1 MSILAD
7 IYNERYHA
15 QASRP
20 HYPQELREKD
30 LAFWEKAT
38 QALGG
43 DVVDTHLYKLCEKEN
58 LNDIHHF
65 REGFKLGVQMMLEV
79 FEAQ

>member
-43 DVVDTHLYKLCEKEN
+43 DVVDAHLYKLCEKEN

-65 REGFKLGVQMMLEV
+65 REGFKLGVQLMLEV

>member
-20 HYPQELREKD
+20 HYPQELKEKD
-30 LAFWEKAT
+30 LAFWEQAT

-43 DVVDTHLYKLCEKEN
+43 DVVDAHLYKLCEKEN
-58 LNDIHHF
+58 FNDIHHF
-65 REGFKLGVQMMLEV
+65 REGFKLGVQLMLEV
-79 FEAQ
+79 FGAQ

>member
-7 IYNERYHA
+7 IYNERHHA
-15 QASRP
+15 QASSP
-20 HYPQELREKD
+20 HYPQELRDKD

-43 DVVDTHLYKLCEKEN
+43 DVVDAHFYKLCEKEN

-65 REGFKLGVQMMLEV
+65 REGFKLGVQLMLEV

>member
-30 LAFWEKAT
+30 LEFWEKVTA
-38 QALGG
+38 ALGG
-43 DVVDTHLYKLCEKEN
+43 
-58 LNDIHHF
+58 
-65 REGFKLGVQMMLEV
+65 
-79 FEAQ
+79 